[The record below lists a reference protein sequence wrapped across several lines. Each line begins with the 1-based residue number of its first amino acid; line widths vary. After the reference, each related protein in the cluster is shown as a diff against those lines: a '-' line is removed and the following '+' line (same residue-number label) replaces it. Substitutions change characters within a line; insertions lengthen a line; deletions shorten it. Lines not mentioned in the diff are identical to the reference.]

1 MLMLICADFVGKNK
15 EGRVGT
21 VEVRV
26 GGWKKKFLL
35 SNVLGLWV
43 TWIARQKQ

>member
-1 MLMLICADFVGKNK
+1 MEQLESRKAMIMLICADFVGKNK

-26 GGWKKKFLL
+26 GGVEEKIPTK
-35 SNVLGLWV
+35 
-43 TWIARQKQ
+43 